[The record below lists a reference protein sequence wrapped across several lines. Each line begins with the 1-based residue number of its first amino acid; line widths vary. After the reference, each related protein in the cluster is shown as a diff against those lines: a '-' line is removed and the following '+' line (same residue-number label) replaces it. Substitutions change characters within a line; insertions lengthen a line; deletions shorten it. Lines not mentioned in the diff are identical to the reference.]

1 MDNSFYSRAGQGFA
15 GQEARIATL
24 EQQLSTGSKVPTAG
38 TDPAAYIGNQA
49 DQATVRRLDALN
61 AGQVNLQ
68 QNLGTA
74 TMAMDQATS
83 ALDHIQSIAL
93 QAANGTTSNQDFQA
107 LSQQVGEG
115 LQQILSL
122 ANTQGSNGNYV
133 FAGTARQTQ
142 PFVTDAAG
150 GVSYMGNDG
159 TSAVEIS
166 PGVTVNAALSG
177 DVFTNARS
185 GNGFASVT
193 ASASNTGSGT
203 VMATGVSDAAAAA
216 AFQSGSTPV
225 TLAFSSSANGAVS
238 YTATSG
244 SSTIGSGP
252 VNTANGAST
261 TITLDGV
268 ELTVAGQPKAGDS
281 FTMAPSRPQSIFD
294 LVKQIQ
300 TALASPGTTPA
311 VRAQT
316 RQLIGN
322 SLATIVQYQHRLAG
336 ASAKAGVVLQATS
349 AAATSNARA
358 STSAKE
364 NASALVS
371 ANTPQ
376 VLSELQNR
384 SSALQAAMKAFSV
397 ASQLNLFK
405 YL

>member
-1 MDNSFYSRAGQGFA
+1 MNSSFYSLAGQSFA

-24 EQQLSTGSKVPTAG
+24 EQQLSTGSKVPTAAAN
-38 TDPAAYIGNQA
+38 PAAYVGNQA
-49 DQATVRRLDALN
+49 DQATVQRLDALN
-61 AGQVNLQ
+61 AGQVNIQ
-68 QNLGTA
+68 QTLGTA
-74 TMAMDQATS
+74 TLAMGQTTT

-93 QAANGTTSNQDFQA
+93 EAVNGTTSAQDFQA
-107 LSQQVGEG
+107 LSQQVGQG

-133 FAGTARQTQ
+133 FAGTAKQTQ
-142 PFVTDAAG
+142 PFVTGASG
-150 GVSYMGNDG
+150 GVSYVGNDG

-177 DVFTNARS
+177 SVFTNVAS
-185 GNGFASVT
+185 GNGFASVS
-193 ASASNTGSGT
+193 AAASNTGSAT
-203 VMATGVSDAAAAA
+203 VMATGVSNASAAT
-216 AFQSGSTPV
+216 AFQSGSTPT

-244 SSTIGSGP
+244 GSTIGSGP

-261 TITLDGV
+261 SITLNGV
-268 ELTVAGQPKAGDS
+268 ELTVSGPAKAGDS
-281 FTMAPSRPQSIFD
+281 FTVAPSRPQSIFD

-311 VRAQT
+311 ARAQT

-336 ASAKAGVVLQATS
+336 ASAKAGVILQATS
-349 AAATSNARA
+349 AAATSNAQA
-358 STSAKE
+358 STSAQE
-364 NASALVS
+364 NAGALVS

-384 SSALQAAMKAFSV
+384 TSALQAAMKAFSV